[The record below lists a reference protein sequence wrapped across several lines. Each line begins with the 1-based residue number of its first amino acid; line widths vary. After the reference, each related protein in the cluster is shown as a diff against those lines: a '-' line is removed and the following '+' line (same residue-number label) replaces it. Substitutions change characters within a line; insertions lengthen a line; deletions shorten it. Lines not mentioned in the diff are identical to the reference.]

1 MEKNLC
7 QKKWTKFKYLILAKD
22 HKTYLDIR
30 QYLKNDRPSLDILN
44 DKLSYALNLK
54 ESKKDIINAY
64 LHIWGHFKKEAKDI
78 EKEEFFKLIDMYKED
93 EVSHKKILSFLKK
106 LLENYPDSYLE
117 NSLIFK
123 DEKEIYKN
131 LSN

>member
-1 MEKNLC
+1 M
-7 QKKWTKFKYLILAKD
+7 KKK
-22 HKTYLDIR
+22 
-30 QYLKNDRPSLDILN
+30 S
-44 DKLSYALNLK
+44 
-54 ESKKDIINAY
+54 
-64 LHIWGHFKKEAKDI
+64 
-78 EKEEFFKLIDMYKED
+78 FFKLIDMYKED

-106 LLENYPDSYLE
+106 LLKNYPDTYLE